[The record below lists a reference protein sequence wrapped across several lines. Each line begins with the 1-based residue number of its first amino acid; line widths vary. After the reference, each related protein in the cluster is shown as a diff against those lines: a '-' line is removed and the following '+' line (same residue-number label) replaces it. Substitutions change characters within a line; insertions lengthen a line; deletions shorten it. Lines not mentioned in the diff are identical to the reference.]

1 MAAMVCSSET
11 FKLMLNN
18 LTSQFTHHI
27 SVCATE
33 PSSAPEAWQLKPTGH
48 AIARSSSG
56 VGALVGAPG
65 STTNGWTVATSSKDS
80 VTCAGSS
87 GAAAHVCILSG
98 TSTGAQMFV
107 TTCNSR
113 NLTTADTVNIPSFN
127 IRLAD
132 PTSS

>member
-1 MAAMVCSSET
+1 MAAMMCSSET
-11 FKLMLNN
+11 FKQMLNN
-18 LTSQFTHHI
+18 LTSQFDLI

-33 PSSAPEAWQLKPTGH
+33 PTSAPQAWQWKPTGY
-48 AIARSSSG
+48 ALARSSSG
-56 VGALVGAPG
+56 TGVIVGAPA
-65 STTNGWTVATSSKDS
+65 STTNGWTVPTSSHNS
-80 VTCAGSS
+80 VTVGGSS

-98 TSTGAQMFV
+98 TSTGAQLFV

>member
-1 MAAMVCSSET
+1 MAAMMCSSET
-11 FKLMLNN
+11 FKQMLNN
-18 LTSQFTHHI
+18 FTSQFNYHI

-33 PSSAPEAWQLKPTGH
+33 PTSAPQAWQWKPTGY

-56 VGALVGAPG
+56 AGALIGAPA
-65 STTNGWTVATSSKDS
+65 STTNGWTVATSSKNS
-80 VTCAGSS
+80 VTCGGSS
-87 GAAAHVCILSG
+87 GAAGHVCILSG
-98 TSTGAQMFV
+98 TSTGAQLFV

-113 NLTTADTVNIPSFN
+113 NLTTSDTVNIPSFN